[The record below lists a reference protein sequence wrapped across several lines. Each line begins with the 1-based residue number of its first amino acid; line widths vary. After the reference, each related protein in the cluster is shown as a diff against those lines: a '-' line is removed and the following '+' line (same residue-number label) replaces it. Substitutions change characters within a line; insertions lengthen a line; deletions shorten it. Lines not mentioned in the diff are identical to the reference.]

1 MAFIAGLR
9 GTGDWGTDERPKDFR
24 EMILFS
30 DPNGQAPLTALMS
43 KMGSEKLTDPE
54 FSWWQERNDHVRLTI
69 NNGAGYLAGD
79 TTLTVDATDEAN
91 RIAGAFAAVPGDL
104 FMVETANGVPTGEII
119 EIASQPTVDTSI
131 VVTRGAAGTTAGAI
145 ADNTVLVQIGSA
157 FAEGTGA
164 ANSTSRNPVKYY
176 NLAQIFKTS
185 YEITNTANLTKAR
198 TGKLLDLEKKRK
210 SFAHAR
216 KMEMAY
222 LFGRR
227 HETTGTNGKPKRY
240 TGGLLS
246 MLSTHKKAFTTGATT
261 DFTLDNFIDSVSPI
275 FDFDAGGAGDQ
286 RIVFAGNGALNN
298 LNKLVKDA
306 NSTQI
311 QYTGKIQ
318 AWGMSMFEL
327 TVPQG
332 TLFIKS
338 HPLFNIHPVF
348 RYSMLGINPKGLKD
362 RFLRTTKMKDN
373 IQNNDEDL
381 VKGEWLTESGLE
393 VHHEDTMF
401 YFGDCRPH

>member
-9 GTGDWGTDERPKDFR
+9 GTGDWGADERPKDFR
-24 EMILFS
+24 EMILWS

-43 KMGSEKLTDPE
+43 QMGSEKLTDPE
-54 FSWWQERNDHVRLTI
+54 FSWWTERNDHVRIRI
-69 NNGAGYLAGD
+69 NNVGGYAAGA
-79 TTLTVDATDEAN
+79 TSFTVDATDEAN
-91 RIAGAFAAVPGDL
+91 RIAGAFACVPGDM
-104 FMVETANGVPTGEII
+104 FMVETANGVPTGEIVQVTT
-119 EIASQPTVDTSI
+119 APTVDTTL
-131 VVTRGAAGTTAGAI
+131 VVARGVAGTTAGAI
-145 ADNTVLVQIGSA
+145 ADDAFLVQMGSA
-157 FAEGTGA
+157 FSEGSGA
-164 ANSTSRNPVKYY
+164 PVSSSRNPVKEY
-176 NLAQIFKTS
+176 NLAQIFKTT
-185 YEITNTANLTKAR
+185 YEITETANLTKAR
-198 TGKLLDLEKKRK
+198 TGKLLEIEKKRK

-216 KMEMAY
+216 KLEMSY

-227 HETTGTNGKPKRY
+227 HETTGSNGKPLRY
-240 TGGLLS
+240 TGGLVS
-246 MLSTHKKAFTTGATT
+246 MLTTHKKAFSSGAST
-261 DFTLDNFIDSVSPI
+261 DFTLDNFIDSISPV

-311 QYTGKIQ
+311 QYTGKIK
-318 AWGMSMFEL
+318 AWGMSLFEL

-332 TLFIKS
+332 TIFIKS

-362 RFLRTTKMKDN
+362 RFMRQTKAKDN
-373 IQNNDEDL
+373 IQANDEDSI
-381 VKGEWLTESGLE
+381 KGQWLTESGLE